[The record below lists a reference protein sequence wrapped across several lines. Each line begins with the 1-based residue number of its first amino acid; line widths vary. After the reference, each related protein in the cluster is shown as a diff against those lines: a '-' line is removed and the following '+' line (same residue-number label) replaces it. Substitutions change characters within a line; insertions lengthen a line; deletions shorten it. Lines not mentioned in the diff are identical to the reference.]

1 MKRILLFAAV
11 VLLAGSVCAEIQVI
25 NGQKF
30 ECRDGMCMPVEDD
43 AEASD
48 EAAPSE
54 SAPVVSAATN
64 AAPTVGEVVCEG
76 GMCRVVEPPPDDV
89 AASAAPYAVAPR
101 LAHGYMS
108 ADTFVAFL
116 ENRESV
122 PFQLAGKAW
131 WLVLVIVLF
140 GGLCMNL
147 TPCVLPMVPINLMV
161 IGRSWARGALYG
173 LGIALA
179 YGALGLFAALGGMAF
194 GEIQGSPWFNAAVA
208 VLFLVLALALFGLF
222 FIDFSKKR
230 NSLSSM
236 RESMW
241 PGVFAFFMGVVSA
254 VLAGAC
260 VAPILITVLLLT
272 ADLVAKGAHIA
283 LALPFVFGLGMA
295 LPWPFA
301 GAGLQVLP
309 KPGAWMTKVNKVF
322 GVVVLLFA
330 AWYGYLA
337 FKGFAGGRA
346 EPSLAE
352 PGDASV
358 VVVSS
363 PEGFSLA
370 GLRRPVLVDCWASW
384 CKNCTAM
391 ERGPLAEPQVKKAL
405 ERFTVVKLQA
415 EDIKALKALPGF
427 EGVVGLPAFLVFGEA
442 EKGE

>member
-1 MKRILLFAAV
+1 MKRILLFAAAV
-11 VLLAGSVCAEIQVI
+11 FLAGSVRAEVQII

-30 ECRDGMCMPVEDD
+30 ECRDGMCVPVEDD
-43 AEASD
+43 TEPAAEVD
-48 EAAPSE
+48 HSE
-54 SAPVVSAATN
+54 VAPVEFATTN
-64 AAPTVGEVVCEG
+64 AVPEVGEVVCEG

-89 AASAAPYAVAPR
+89 AASAAPSAVAPR
-101 LAHGYMS
+101 LVQGYMS
-108 ADTFVAFL
+108 ADEFVAFL
-116 ENRESV
+116 ENREAVSS
-122 PFQLAGKAW
+122 PLAGKAW
-131 WLVLVIVLF
+131 WLVLAIVLF

-161 IGRSWARGALYG
+161 VGRSWARGALYG

-179 YGALGLFAALGGMAF
+179 YGALGVFAALGGIAF

-208 VLFLVLALALFGLF
+208 VLFLVLALALFGFF

-330 AWYGYLA
+330 VWYGHLA

-346 EPSLAE
+346 EPSPAE

-358 VVVSS
+358 ITVSS
-363 PEGFSLA
+363 PEGFSLD
-370 GLRRPVLVDCWASW
+370 GLKRPVLVDCWASW
-384 CKNCTAM
+384 CKNCMAM
-391 ERGPLAEPQVKKAL
+391 ERGPLADPQVKKAL

-427 EGVVGLPAFLVFGEA
+427 EGVVGLPAFLVFGDE
-442 EKGE
+442 EKDE